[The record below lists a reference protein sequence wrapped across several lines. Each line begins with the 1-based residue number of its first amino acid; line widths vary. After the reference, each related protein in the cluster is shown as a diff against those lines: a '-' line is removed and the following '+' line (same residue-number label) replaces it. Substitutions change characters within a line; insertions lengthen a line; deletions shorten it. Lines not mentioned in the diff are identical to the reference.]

1 MVNGS
6 LIDFVD
12 QFQGLEI
19 LQHKID
25 SNAESD
31 YQLVFQMV
39 ENIGYLIFYGPLET
53 INNCPKHSEH
63 FLMQQQHYVPTKLV
77 G

>member
-1 MVNGS
+1 MVNGL
-6 LIDFVD
+6 LIGFVD

-53 INNCPKHSEH
+53 IKNWPKHSGN
-63 FLMQQQHYVPTKLV
+63 FVMQQQHYVPTKLV